1 MKRILLL
8 IFAVSLALAPA
19 ASARVVELGS
29 KNPPATASCPAD
41 PCEVLA
47 RVTGYPGR
55 AGPVKNPYYI
65 RRDGYLVAF
74 SVSLGKP
81 TADQINYFTDDP
93 AGPQFGDPEV
103 QISVVRAGDTRKT
116 RLNHRLLQQ
125 SPVFEVTHY
134 LGSTPTF
141 ALTDPI
147 RVKKGNIVALTSATW
162 LPAFAN
168 NLGGDNW
175 WRSSR
180 AKDHCQT
187 PESLAQYAMT
197 TRLKISVFGCT
208 YHAARPLYSVTYV
221 PDNHPTDEKKK

>member
-8 IFAVSLALAPA
+8 ISAVSLALAPA

-29 KNPPATASCPAD
+29 KNPAATPSCPSD

-55 AGPVKNPYYI
+55 AGTVKNPYYI

-74 SVSLGKP
+74 SVPLGKP
-81 TADQINYFTDDP
+81 TADQITYFTDDP

-103 QISVVRAGDTRKT
+103 QISIVRAGDTRKT

-125 SPVFEVTHY
+125 SPSFEVSRY

-141 ALTDPI
+141 VLTDPI
-147 RVKKGNIVALTSATW
+147 RVKKGNIVALTSTTW

-168 NLGGDNW
+168 NIGNGNW

-180 AKDHCQT
+180 AKDNCET
-187 PESLAQYAMT
+187 PESLSQFALM
-197 TRLKISVFGCT
+197 TRLKVSVFGCT
-208 YHAARPLYSVTYV
+208 YHGARPLYTVTYI
-221 PDNHPTDEKKK
+221 PDNHPTDGKKQ